1 MNNEQYVQYPQEQ
14 DNKVLSDFKK
24 FLGLEHFGWKFGAI
38 MTLIS
43 AIIMMF
49 SSLILIIVG
58 IATTAAAQNQFNGVA
73 PMYFLTVMGV
83 VYLIIS
89 FAVLIPESVICF
101 MMIKKV
107 EYYQSTTDTDISIA
121 RTRCTSVGMMVF
133 CIIFNAMAAIFFI
146 INFVKTKNNAETFD
160 RIEAEQKQNFR

>member
-121 RTRCTSVGMMVF
+121 RTRCTSVGMIVF
-133 CIIFNAMAAIFFI
+133 CVLFNTLAAVFYI
-146 INFVKTKNNAETFD
+146 INFALTKKNAVAFD
-160 RIEAEQKQNFR
+160 KLEAAQKGN